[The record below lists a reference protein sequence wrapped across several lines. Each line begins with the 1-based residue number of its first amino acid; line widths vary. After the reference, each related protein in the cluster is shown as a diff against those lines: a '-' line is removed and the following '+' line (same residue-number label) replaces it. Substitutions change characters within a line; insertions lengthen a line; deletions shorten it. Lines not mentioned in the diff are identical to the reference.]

1 MQIACEAPRL
11 RAASEMRSP
20 FYLRLMVKDEAGS
33 LGRFTG
39 ILGAH
44 GVSIAAVMQK
54 AAGGGSG
61 GFVPVVALTHAA
73 QEASLDAALD
83 AIAASGVVSTRP
95 VRLRLLEE

>member
-1 MQIACEAPRL
+1 
-11 RAASEMRSP
+11 
-20 FYLRLMVKDEAGS
+20 MVKDEAGS

-54 AAGGGSG
+54 AAGSEAA

-73 QEASLDAALD
+73 QEASLNAALD
-83 AIAASGVVSTRP
+83 EITASGVVSMRP